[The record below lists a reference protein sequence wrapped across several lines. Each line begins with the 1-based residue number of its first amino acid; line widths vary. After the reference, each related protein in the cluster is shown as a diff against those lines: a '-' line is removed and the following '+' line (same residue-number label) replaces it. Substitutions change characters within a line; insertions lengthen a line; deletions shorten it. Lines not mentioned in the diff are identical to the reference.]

1 MTVSLEQA
9 LATDPAKVMTVY
21 TAFKGLTDLLKTE
34 FVTVLN
40 LELPKTTQGDND

>member
-1 MTVSLEQA
+1 MA
-9 LATDPAKVMTVY
+9 VY

-40 LELPKTTQGDND
+40 LELPKSTQGDND